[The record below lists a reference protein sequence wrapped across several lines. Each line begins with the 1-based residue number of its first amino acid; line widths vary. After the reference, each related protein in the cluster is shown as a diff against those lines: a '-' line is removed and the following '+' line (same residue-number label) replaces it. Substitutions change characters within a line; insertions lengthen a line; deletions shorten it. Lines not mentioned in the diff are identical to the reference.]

1 MAMLDDLLN
10 KEPHVISESL
20 NDKIFLIYG
29 EAGTRKTSVAAQ
41 FDNHLMAAFEIGYTF
56 VSGVM
61 AQPVQ
66 KWSEFKA
73 LIRALSDPRM
83 KEKYKTIIIDTV
95 TLAYSACNTYILQ
108 QNGVEDIGDMS
119 YGKGWRKIRSEFES
133 AILSIPQM
141 GYGLVLIAH
150 ASEIEEEENFRA
162 KVDIDKRPAA
172 IIKGLA
178 DFIIYVQKDYKDG
191 TEPLP
196 ENQTV
201 YAYTNLV
208 SIETKT
214 RSRYMPAKFEFTYD
228 NLKEALKTAIDKQKE
243 AEGIVTTATPFTP
256 YLKKEV
262 DVEVLKQEVADLAA
276 ELLQDDCPANGQAYE
291 LITDILDVKI
301 TEATAYHADKLE
313 ILKEG
318 LLDIKSKL

>member
-1 MAMLDDLLN
+1 MAMLDELLS

-73 LIRALSDPRM
+73 FIRALSDPRM
-83 KEKYKTIIIDTV
+83 KDKYKTIIIDTV
-95 TLAYSACNTYILQ
+95 TLAYSACYSYILQ
-108 QNGVEDIGDMS
+108 QNGVEDIGDMA

-150 ASEIEEEENFRA
+150 ASEIEDEENFKA

-196 ENQTV
+196 QNQTV

-214 RSRYMPAKFEFTYD
+214 RSRYMPAKFEFTYN
-228 NLKEALKTAIDKQKE
+228 NLKEALRSAIEQQKE
-243 AEGIVTTATPFTP
+243 AEGVTTTAEPFTP
-256 YLKKEV
+256 YLKKTV
-262 DVEVLKQEVADLAA
+262 DIDSLRDEVASLAA
-276 ELLQDDCPANGQAYE
+276 ELLADDCPANTQAYE

-301 TEATAYHADKLE
+301 TETTTYHADKLE

-318 LLDIKSKL
+318 LLDLKSKL